1 MFDFEPKTIIIQIV
15 NFFILLFFLNIFLFK
30 PLKQAI
36 KDREDKVRNT
46 LDEAESINAEA
57 EKLKEQYGQ
66 KLSQA
71 KKEAQDI
78 IQSAQDSAEKT
89 NNEIID
95 DAKKEARYT
104 TEKAVR
110 DVEAMRA
117 KEMDKVRAEAGNIA
131 VNMAE
136 KLLRESLDDKYQ
148 AALVQS
154 FLDKTGGKQ

>member
-1 MFDFEPKTIIIQIV
+1 LFDFEPKTIIIQIV

-89 NNEIID
+89 KNEIID

>member
-89 NNEIID
+89 KNEIID

-117 KEMDKVRAEAGNIA
+117 KEMEDRKSV
-131 VNMAE
+131 V
-136 KLLRESLDDKYQ
+136 
-148 AALVQS
+148 
-154 FLDKTGGKQ
+154 